1 MMYGVRPPKPW
12 LLAAKWA
19 TLAGGVDYMRERLD
33 LNLLMEGVRHSHDVP
48 GDKLGDSP
56 EASMVRVHARAALGA
71 LEHLATSL
79 ETLANK
85 LDPNTDED

>member
-1 MMYGVRPPKPW
+1 MMDSVRPGKPW

-19 TLAGGVDYMRERLD
+19 SLAGEVDYMREQLD
-33 LNLLMEGVRHSHDVP
+33 LNLLMEGVRHSHDAL

-71 LEHLATSL
+71 MGHLAASL
-79 ETLANK
+79 ETLATK
-85 LDPNTDED
+85 LDPDTDEN

>member
-1 MMYGVRPPKPW
+1 M
-12 LLAAKWA
+12 LAAKWA
-19 TLAGGVDYMRERLD
+19 ALAGEVDYMRERLD

-71 LEHLATSL
+71 LNHLSDSL
-79 ETLANK
+79 ETVATK
-85 LDPNTDED
+85 LDAQAS

>member
-1 MMYGVRPPKPW
+1 M
-12 LLAAKWA
+12 LAAKWA
-19 TLAGGVDYMRERLD
+19 ALAGEVDYVRERLD

-71 LEHLATSL
+71 MEHLAASL
-79 ETLANK
+79 DNLATK
-85 LDPNTDED
+85 LDPDTGEE

>member
-1 MMYGVRPPKPW
+1 M
-12 LLAAKWA
+12 LAAKWA
-19 TLAGGVDYMRERLD
+19 ALAGEIDYMRERLD

-71 LEHLATSL
+71 LEYLASSLENLATKI
-79 ETLANK
+79 N
-85 LDPNTDED
+85 PNAGED

>member
-1 MMYGVRPPKPW
+1 MESSSPDKVWM
-12 LLAAKWA
+12 LAAKWA
-19 TLAGGVDYMRERLD
+19 ALAGEIDYMRERLD

-71 LEHLATSL
+71 LEYLASSLENLATKI
-79 ETLANK
+79 N
-85 LDPNTDED
+85 PNAGED

>member
-1 MMYGVRPPKPW
+1 MNSVRPPKPW

-19 TLAGGVDYMRERLD
+19 SLAGEIDYMRERLD
-33 LNLLMEGVRHSHDVP
+33 FNLLMEGVRHSHDVP

-71 LEHLATSL
+71 LEHLASSL
-79 ETLANK
+79 ETLATK
-85 LDPNTDED
+85 LNPDEDEG

>member
-1 MMYGVRPPKPW
+1 MMESVNPDKAW

-19 TLAGGVDYMRERLD
+19 SLAGEIDYMRERLD

-71 LEHLATSL
+71 LEHLASSI
-79 ETLANK
+79 ENLATK
-85 LDPNTDED
+85 LDGGEE